1 MGKGMKA
8 FLIAACVC
16 ILLGMLMLIGVLA
29 FGGKDVVAQAVQGGI
44 YFSEDGFHVGGI
56 DVDMD
61 MVFGDTAKME
71 FDSAKEMKFS
81 ADSFE
86 NLDLELTAGTFEIVE
101 GDTDK
106 IIVRSAKEITMI
118 SSGKTFYLD
127 TDKGVKVHFFGIND
141 EGNHVEI
148 TLPKDKEFRKMDI
161 EIGAGQLSA
170 DSLTAEDIEMKIGA
184 GSIIVDTL
192 TCKEGKIS
200 VGAGEAIIKE
210 GTAGDLDLDVGL
222 GDLQYTGSLSDDLD
236 ADCGMGNMD
245 IRLDSEEEDYN
256 YKIDV
261 GMGDVTVGGNSYGGM
276 AQSKEID
283 HDADAK
289 MDLDCGMGSINIK
302 F

>member
-8 FLIAACVC
+8 FLITACVC
-16 ILLGMLMLIGVLA
+16 AFVGLALLVGVIA
-29 FGGKDVVAQAVQGGI
+29 CGGKDIVAQAVQGGV
-44 YFSEDGFHVGGI
+44 YFSEDGFHVG
-56 DVDMD
+56 DMD
-61 MVFGDTAKME
+61 VFTFEDTAKME

-106 IIVRSAKEITMI
+106 IIVRSAKEVTMI

-127 TDKGVKVHFFGIND
+127 TDKEKKVHFFGISN

-148 TLPKDKEFRKMDI
+148 TLPKDKKFHKMEI
-161 EIGAGQLSA
+161 EVGAGQLEA
-170 DSLTAEDIEMKIGA
+170 DSLTAEDIEMQIGA
-184 GSIIVDTL
+184 GSIIVDTFI
-192 TCKEGKIS
+192 CEKGKIS

-210 GTAGDLDLDVGL
+210 GVSDKLDLDVGL
-222 GDLQYTGSLSDDLD
+222 GDLQYDGSVSGDLD

-245 IRLDSEEEDYN
+245 ICLDGEEEDYD

-261 GMGDVTVGGNSYGGM
+261 GMGDITVGNNSFGGM